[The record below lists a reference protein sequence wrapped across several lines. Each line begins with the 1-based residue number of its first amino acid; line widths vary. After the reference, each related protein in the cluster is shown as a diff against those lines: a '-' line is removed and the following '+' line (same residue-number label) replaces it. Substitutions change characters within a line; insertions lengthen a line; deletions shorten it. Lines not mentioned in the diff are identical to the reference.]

1 MPTCVPD
8 LKIHLNLRHRNYIE
22 HSKDKKSEACMFK
35 VELSL
40 ATCLGFV
47 GS

>member
-22 HSKDKKSEACMFK
+22 YSKDKKSEACMFK